1 MNVRQRRAQRYR
13 TACMLESIEKR
24 KDVVRARKANEC
36 AGRVGK
42 AITMHTSLRERK
54 EQDSTCLTKVAIY
67 QAGYR
72 RKQANVTARV

>member
-13 TACMLESIEKR
+13 TACMLENIEKR
-24 KDVVRARKANEC
+24 KDVVRARKANEY

-42 AITMHTSLRERK
+42 AITLTSLRERK
-54 EQDSTCLTKVAIY
+54 EQGSTCLTTVAIY

-72 RKQANVTARV
+72 SKPSNITARV